1 MPETALPDQKTVL
14 HVGCGSWRPGA
25 LHGNYDSEA
34 WREIRLDINPDAK
47 PDIVA
52 SMTDLSPVESD
63 SVDAIWNSHALEHL
77 HAHQVPVAL
86 GEFLRVLRPGGHVL
100 MRMPD
105 LKKAATLIVQH
116 GPLWTAYTSPAGPI
130 TPLDILYGHSASIAR
145 GEGGMAHKTGFT
157 LESIA
162 HHLQAAGFVKVEA
175 RQKGFDL
182 WARGEKP
189 GPATTPDI
197 QESP

>member
-1 MPETALPDQKTVL
+1 MPDTATAAQKTVL

-25 LHGNYDSEA
+25 LHSNYENDS
-34 WREIRLDINPDAK
+34 WREVRLDFNPNTK

-52 SMTDLSPVESD
+52 SMTDMSAVSTS

-77 HAHQVPVAL
+77 YAHEVPIAL
-86 GEFLRVLRPGGHVL
+86 GEFFRVLRPGGHVL

-105 LKKAATLIVQH
+105 LQQAAALIVKN
-116 GPLWTAYTSPAGPI
+116 GPLSTAYTSPSGPI
-130 TPLDILYGHSASIAR
+130 TPLDILFGHSASIAK
-145 GEGGMAHKTGFT
+145 GETGMAHKTGFT

-162 HHLQAAGFVKVEA
+162 QHLKGAGFTNVEA
-175 RQKGFDL
+175 TRKSFDL

-189 GPATTPDI
+189 RPTAK
-197 QESP
+197 S